1 VRDAMSRNVLERVLH
16 QLTVDRTAKQRF
28 REDAGAYLARFA
40 LTDAERGMLTHFDV
54 LGLQQAGVNPML
66 TMGFWQEL
74 SPERD
79 IRAYMKKLRPV
90 GASEAV
96 HSAALKQ

>member
-1 VRDAMSRNVLERVLH
+1 MSRNVLEKVLH
-16 QLTVDRTAKQRF
+16 QLTVDRSAKQRF
-28 REDAGAYLARFA
+28 RDDADAYLRRFA
-40 LTDAERGMLTHFDV
+40 FSEAQRAMLMQFDV

-79 IRAYMKKLRPV
+79 MRAYMKKLRPV
-90 GASEAV
+90 GSAETL
-96 HSAALKQ
+96 HSAALKR